1 MGFAL
6 RRRWTGTIRG
16 ELNSIKRRLNSLKAY
31 NTKHPDRAFLTDAQL
46 VIINSMITNVID
58 DLLDET
64 VVR

>member
-16 ELNSIKRRLNSLKAY
+16 ELNSIKRRCNSLLTY
-31 NTKHPDRAFLTDAQL
+31 NTKHPDRAFLTDAQI
-46 VIINSMITNVID
+46 VIINSMLTNVINN
-58 DLLDET
+58 LLAET